1 MFERNKVDNSLQQT
15 TVPVEM
21 TLEDGEVLKG
31 KIIMAASRSIYE
43 VLNGETKFIDFETYQ
58 GKRSLIAK
66 AQLKSLE
73 ILPVPSSAGLKN
85 RLRDGD
91 QFDPYMVLGVPSSAT
106 FEEIKAAYHKLSK
119 IYHPDKFAAVEL
131 PNEVREY
138 LAAMSRRINAAYMAL
153 EAPFQANKRAEI
165 VKAKPVFVSPQRF

>member
-31 KIIMAASRSIYE
+31 KIVMAASRSIYD
-43 VLNGETKFIDFETYQ
+43 VLNGDANFIDFETYQ
-58 GKRSLIAK
+58 GKRSLISK
-66 AQLKSLE
+66 ARLKSLE
-73 ILPVPSSAGLKN
+73 ILPVPTSAGLKN

-91 QFDPYMVLGVPSSAT
+91 QFDPYMVLGVSSTSA
-106 FEEIKAAYHKLSK
+106 FEEIRSAYHKLSK

-131 PNEVREY
+131 PSEVREY
-138 LAAMSRRINAAYMAL
+138 LAAMSRRINAAFMAL
-153 EAPFQANKRAEI
+153 EAPVQASKRAEV
-165 VKAKPVFVSPQRF
+165 VKAKPIFVSPQR